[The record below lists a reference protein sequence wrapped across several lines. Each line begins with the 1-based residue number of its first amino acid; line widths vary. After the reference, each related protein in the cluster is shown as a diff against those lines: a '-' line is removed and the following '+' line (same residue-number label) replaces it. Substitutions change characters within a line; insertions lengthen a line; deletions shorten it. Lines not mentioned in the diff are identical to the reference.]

1 MARIV
6 VGAAKGSSAAMRRA
20 RRASIAD
27 VRNTLR
33 AVAFFALVIAC
44 GCRSGV
50 YDATSDGG
58 QVEQASYALFGLPT
72 GLQRI
77 AIAKYVPARRLC
89 SVVVLVFGTQSSS
102 SSLQVPDGW
111 AGESA
116 QLRGDVDRC
125 TTDFP
130 SANTFWP
137 ASISGAIEFPSGTP
151 QFPCSASIDATLV
164 SFGSLDGRSRPANVP
179 ATEPMRASDI
189 AVEGACAP

>member
-1 MARIV
+1 MGRIV

-20 RRASIAD
+20 HRGSILD
-27 VRNTLR
+27 VKNTLR

-44 GCRSGV
+44 GCRSGL
-50 YDATSDGG
+50 YDTTSDGG
-58 QVEQASYALFGLPT
+58 QAEQSSYALFGLPT
-72 GLQRI
+72 GLQRL
-77 AIAKYVPARRLC
+77 AIAKYVPSRRLC

-130 SANTFWP
+130 SATTFWP
-137 ASISGAIEFPSGTP
+137 ALISGTIEFPSGTP

-164 SFGSLDGRSRPANVP
+164 SFGNVDGRSRPTSVP
-179 ATEPMRASDI
+179 STERMRASDI
-189 AVEGACAP
+189 PAEGACDP